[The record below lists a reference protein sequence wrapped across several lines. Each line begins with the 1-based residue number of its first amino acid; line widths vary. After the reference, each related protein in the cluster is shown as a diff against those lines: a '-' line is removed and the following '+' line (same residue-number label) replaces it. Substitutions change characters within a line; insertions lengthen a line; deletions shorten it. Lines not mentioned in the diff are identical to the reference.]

1 MNRTLSIFIACIFA
15 VCAFA
20 DNKGTSP
27 SQPEKSQISQ
37 VILRKR
43 TDNKIFR
50 APSNNPA
57 LQILGEY
64 DENGI
69 LYIFTDTESDWELI
83 ISSTAGDSAYFVTA
97 PELQAGIHI
106 GLMSEFDITLTADS
120 GETFVG
126 EFYSE

>member
-1 MNRTLSIFIACIFA
+1 MNRTLSIFIACIFV

-20 DNKGTSP
+20 DNKVITP
-27 SQPEKSQISQ
+27 STPKAPQNEQ

-57 LQILGEY
+57 FQILGEY

-69 LYIFTDTESDWELI
+69 LYIFTGTESDWELI
-83 ISSTAGDSAYFVTA
+83 ISSTDGDSVYFVTA
-97 PELQAGIHI
+97 PELQVGIHI
-106 GLMSEFDITLTADS
+106 GIMSEFYITLTADS